1 MSDPSPHTDVIFDQL
16 TMRNRATQIPP
27 PVRRF
32 VSGFPTHSGN
42 VLLLPLTEL
51 MLLSVLAEW
60 VMSTHEMPTAP
71 VAKISFIGHSDRDDN
86 VGREFERLLSQ
97 TRAEA
102 VRLYFIKEL
111 LVKTPIG
118 FVSIVPRI
126 SFPPATGVGS
136 AEITPASD
144 EAGRLRN
151 RRVTLVFER
160 GPPPA
165 PPPPFILDL
174 PKVKVAPVM
183 IGPPSPPFI
192 WSRPLPKPIKVPKT
206 KFEEAIDRARRITKF
221 FDVGS
226 MAKGAFN
233 AVREFIDPALTP
245 EERRKAETE
254 VAQDLADEFE
264 KENRERGVRLRDPP
278 GEPDPKDSP
287 PPP

>member
-1 MSDPSPHTDVIFDQL
+1 VSDPSPHTDVIFDRL
-16 TMRNRATQIPP
+16 TMQNRVAPVPP
-27 PVRRF
+27 QVRRF
-32 VSGFPTHSGN
+32 VSGFPAHTAN
-42 VLLLPLTEL
+42 VLTLPLTEL

-60 VMSTHEMPTAP
+60 VMSTHEMPSAP
-71 VAKISFIGHSDRDDN
+71 VSKISFIGHADRDDS
-86 VGREFERLLSQ
+86 VGREFENLLSQ

-102 VRLYFIKEL
+102 VRMYFIREL

-126 SFPPATGVGS
+126 SFPPASGVGS
-136 AEITPASD
+136 SEFTPAVN

-151 RRVTLVFER
+151 RRVTLVFDR

-165 PPPPFILDL
+165 PPPPFVLDL
-174 PKVKVAPVM
+174 PKVNVAPVM
-183 IGPPSPPFI
+183 IDPENPPYI
-192 WSRPLPKPIKVPKT
+192 WWRSLPKPIKVPKT
-206 KFEEAIDRARRITKF
+206 KFEEAIDRARRITKY
-221 FDVGS
+221 FDMGS
-226 MAKGAFN
+226 MAKAAFN

-287 PPP
+287 PR